1 MFIIWTGQKLSL
13 LVVETMIHLSYGN
26 FSYSLSSFQIKQQ
39 LCKYAVY
46 NKVKKIQMK

>member
-26 FSYSLSSFQIKQQ
+26 FSFSKFSNQAVALQVDY
-39 LCKYAVY
+39 KYHAL
-46 NKVKKIQMK
+46 